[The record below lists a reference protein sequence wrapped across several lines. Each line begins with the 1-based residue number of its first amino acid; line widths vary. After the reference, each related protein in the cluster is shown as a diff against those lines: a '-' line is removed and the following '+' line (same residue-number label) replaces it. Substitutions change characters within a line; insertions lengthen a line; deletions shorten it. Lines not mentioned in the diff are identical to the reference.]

1 MKKMLL
7 ASLGLTL
14 MLSATTGIAVAE
26 ETNPTANNQL
36 IAVPTLTGN
45 EQEPNGTFEQA
56 NPFFVGDSIIGTL
69 GKEGVPGVWEAYDVF
84 KFKAYES
91 QKVHFTIQGDR
102 YSDSWLQMTVYNSNH
117 HKLSRSRDDQYFL
130 DVEFEKGKE
139 YYLVV
144 EAPGLEP
151 YTGRA
156 FFYKV
161 STEPN

>member
-1 MKKMLL
+1 MKKTLIV
-7 ASLGLTL
+7 SLGLTL
-14 MLSATTGIAVAE
+14 MLSTTAGIAAAE
-26 ETNPTANNQL
+26 ETNPASNKQL
-36 IAVPTLTGN
+36 IVVPTLTGN

-91 QKVHFTIQGDR
+91 QNVHFTIQGDR
-102 YSDSWLQMTVYNSNH
+102 YADSWLQMTVYDSNR
-117 HKLSRSRDDQYFL
+117 HKLKRSRDDQYFL

-151 YTGRA
+151 YTGRT

-161 STEPN
+161 STQPN